1 MIIVITDS
9 NGCIMVKDL
18 RIALIGLLINP
29 ADRIISLDEVMKTKA
44 NGLEHDF
51 IDLIKIAEKSH
62 KEMKLEMAQSL
73 LTFEQPHWV
82 KNNRFIAQH
91 KKHSLKPTHIR
102 P

>member
-1 MIIVITDS
+1 MIVVITDS

-18 RIALIGLLINP
+18 RIALFDLSMNTTDRLIC
-29 ADRIISLDEVMKTKA
+29 LDDVIKA

-73 LTFEQPHWV
+73 LTFEQPYWV

>member
-1 MIIVITDS
+1 MA
-9 NGCIMVKDL
+9 KDL
-18 RIALIGLLINP
+18 RISLLGLSMNTTDRLIC
-29 ADRIISLDEVMKTKA
+29 LDDVIKA
-44 NGLEHDF
+44 NDLEHDF

-82 KNNRFIAQH
+82 KNNRFIDQH